1 MANCP
6 PDTPSLLPQ
15 VLRSVLRAWLPL
27 SEAVLGMA
35 VTHLPSPAAASPER
49 MPKLLALRQ
58 GAALSSDLP
67 PAAAE
72 ELARVESHLMASSS
86 SSEAPLVVFVSKMI
100 SGGPLHQQYRLP
112 GCSGSPCFTHMTH
125 ALAKTACRSLPTVHA
140 AGVCQLCMLQGS
152 ANCAC
157 CRLMR
162 EPEQQVWA
170 LHADSCSAAP
180 LPQCRC
186 PCCPAC
192 LASLRLP
199 MA

>member
-1 MANCP
+1 MAPGGTARQICCLYQTPRSVASQPHGRP
-6 PDTPSLLPQ
+6 PALPPQ

-58 GAALSSDLP
+58 GAALSADLP

-112 GCSGSPCFTHMTH
+112 GCACLVRYTY
-125 ALAKTACRSLPTVHA
+125 ALAESASTSLPIVHA
-140 AGVCQLCMLQGS
+140 A
-152 ANCAC
+152 
-157 CRLMR
+157 
-162 EPEQQVWA
+162 E
-170 LHADSCSAAP
+170 
-180 LPQCRC
+180 
-186 PCCPAC
+186 
-192 LASLRLP
+192 
-199 MA
+199 